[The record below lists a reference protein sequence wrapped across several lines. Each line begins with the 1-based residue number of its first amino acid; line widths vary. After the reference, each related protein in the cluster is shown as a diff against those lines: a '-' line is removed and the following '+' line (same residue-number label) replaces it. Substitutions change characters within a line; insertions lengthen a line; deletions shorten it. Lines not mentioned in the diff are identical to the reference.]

1 MSTESVP
8 PQAAPQP
15 TPPSGSG
22 HRTAPRVIALLTAA
36 LGVAVVV
43 GTVAT
48 AAVPTVAA
56 AAARDEERSVA
67 VGGVSTVKIDVDAV
81 MLTVVF
87 DDVSEAS
94 LDVRE
99 FTRGSWTFERNGS
112 TLRVATPRNSVL
124 SWFGGGNGRATLT
137 LPEELA
143 GVDTDVMV
151 AGGSVEASG
160 DFGDL
165 GLTLAAGRVAV
176 RGTAETL
183 TADVDAGRG
192 EIDLSNVST
201 AALSTEAGELIARL
215 GGTAPDTVTASISAG
230 SIELTLPDEVYD
242 VTTGVSAGG
251 VDNRL
256 RTQSGS
262 PRTVDVRVEMGN
274 ALLTAD

>member
-1 MSTESVP
+1 MTTHFVP
-8 PQAAPQP
+8 PEA
-15 TPPSGSG
+15 TPPSTDPSGQG
-22 HRTAPRVIALLTAA
+22 HRTAPRIIALLTAA

-43 GTVAT
+43 GTVAA

-67 VGGVSTVKIDVDAV
+67 VGGVSNVTIDVDAV

-87 DDVSEAS
+87 DDVTEAS

-112 TLRVATPRNSVL
+112 TLRVATPRSSML

-137 LPEELA
+137 LPDDLA
-143 GVDTDVMV
+143 GVDTAVTV
-151 AGGSVEASG
+151 AGGSVDASG

-183 TADVDAGRG
+183 TADIDAGRG
-192 EIDLSNVST
+192 EIDLANVST
-201 AALSTEAGELIARL
+201 AALSTEAGELITRL
-215 GGTAPDTVTASISAG
+215 GGTAPDAVTASVSAG
-230 SIELTLPDEVYD
+230 SVELTLPDEVYD

-256 RTQSGS
+256 RTQPGS
-262 PRTVDVRVEMGN
+262 PRTVYVQVDAGN
-274 ALLTAD
+274 ALLTTD